1 MIIRTRSYPRAA
13 LLGNPSDGYFGK
25 TIAFPFKNFHA
36 EVTLY
41 ETPELEIL
49 PAEYDSNVFRTIK
62 DLADDVRLYG
72 YYGGIRLLKAAV
84 KRFYEYCEKNSI
96 KIADRNFTIRYH
108 SDIPFRLGLAG
119 SSAIITACMKSLM
132 TFFGVEIPKP
142 ILPNL
147 IRSVETEE
155 LGIAAGLQDRVV
167 QTYETPVYMDFNRE
181 LLESRGYGNY
191 EPMDKKLFHN
201 LYIAYR
207 TDLSE
212 GSEVVHNNF
221 RERYEFGEPQ
231 VLNAIREWAELTD
244 KGKAA
249 LENQDYQSLS
259 GYINR
264 NFDLRKTVMNISTK
278 NIQMVETARSTGAS
292 AKFTGSGGAI
302 IGTFTDDEMFRSLKE
317 KLAVEKIEVLKPEI
331 L

>member
-1 MIIRTRSYPRAA
+1 M
-13 LLGNPSDGYFGK
+13 
-25 TIAFPFKNFHA
+25 
-36 EVTLY
+36 
-41 ETPELEIL
+41 
-49 PAEYDSNVFRTIK
+49 
-62 DLADDVRLYG
+62 
-72 YYGGIRLLKAAV
+72 
-84 KRFYEYCEKNSI
+84 
-96 KIADRNFTIRYH
+96 
-108 SDIPFRLGLAG
+108 
-119 SSAIITACMKSLM
+119 
-132 TFFGVEIPKP
+132 
-142 ILPNL
+142 
-147 IRSVETEE
+147 
-155 LGIAAGLQDRVV
+155 
-167 QTYETPVYMDFNRE
+167 
-181 LLESRGYGNY
+181 
-191 EPMDKKLFHN
+191 
-201 LYIAYR
+201 